1 MSNWFVGIQDP
12 SSVTS
17 VVQGPMAVIQHLLI
31 ELWGSVIAA
40 LGEDETTQ
48 VPGDHEGRAG
58 TGFH

>member
-1 MSNWFVGIQDP
+1 MGIQDP